1 MQLNDEEQNLK
12 ETHEVYLENGKQY
25 RPRVFHFDSE
35 NMIKMEVKKKPGVSK
50 SSAIKETDKI
60 FHVKKLNI

>member
-1 MQLNDEEQNLK
+1 
-12 ETHEVYLENGKQY
+12 
-25 RPRVFHFDSE
+25 
-35 NMIKMEVKKKPGVSK
+35 MEVKKKPGVSK